1 MTVRR
6 NGSASCWLAVFALCV
21 TRIAS
26 AQHATAFDLEDGA
39 RSFAST
45 CANCHGPDGNLIA
58 GIDLGHGQ
66 FRRPLTDKEL
76 ENIIENGIPNT
87 PMPPSPF
94 LSEEQVGRLIA
105 FLRANAEA
113 HPATGKSGD
122 PARGKALFEGKG
134 ECTDCH
140 RIGTLGSRTGPDLTR
155 IGRQRRAI
163 DIEQSLLDPKAEVQ
177 PNNRL
182 YRVVTTDGK
191 EVKGRLLNQD
201 TYSVQMLDWDEQ
213 LHSFKKADLREYGF
227 EETPMPAFKKKLSAQ
242 QIADVVAYLS
252 SLRGP

>member
-1 MTVRR
+1 MTMYRL
-6 NGSASCWLAVFALCV
+6 GSAPSLLVSVLLCASRPAL
-21 TRIAS
+21 

-45 CANCHGPDGNLIA
+45 CANCHGPDGNLIP

-66 FRRPLTDKEL
+66 FRRPLTDKEI
-76 ENIIENGIPNT
+76 ENIIENGIPST

-105 FLRANAEA
+105 FLRANAE
-113 HPATGKSGD
+113 PRPTTGRTGD
-122 PARGKALFEGKG
+122 AARGKALFEGKG

-140 RIGTLGSRTGPDLTR
+140 RIGTQGSRTGPDLTR

-163 DIEQSLLDPKAEVQ
+163 DIEQSLLDPKSEVQ
-177 PNNRL
+177 PYNRQL
-182 YRVVTTDGK
+182 RVVTVDGR
-191 EVKGRLLNQD
+191 EFKGRLLNHD
-201 TYSVQMLDWDEQ
+201 TYTVQMIDWDEQ
-213 LHSFKKADLREYGF
+213 LHSFKKAELREYGF
-227 EETPMPAFKKKLSAQ
+227 EDTPMPSFKKKLSAQ
-242 QIADVVAYLS
+242 QIADLVVYLS